1 MATSVSRAPKKQA
14 FSLGPGGYIRA
25 PKLSHVVAERLRA
38 QIAAGIL
45 KLGDTLP
52 AERDLLSQLGV
63 SRPTLREALRVL
75 ESEGLIRLGRGA
87 RSGAVV
93 LGPSIDTAARYGALY
108 LACHGT
114 TLGEIHQ
121 VRMLLE
127 PPLVSLLTAR
137 EKKDFL
143 RSLERYVSAQRAAL
157 NAEDY
162 AAAIT
167 AIDQFH
173 GQMLEFSENRAL
185 SLLMGMLQGF
195 PAAGY
200 SKFLLTGGEGVT
212 KALKQRTVKS
222 TESHAQLVNLMNV
235 GKPAQAEAFWRRYM
249 EETGDFLARTR
260 IGKFRVELQS
270 WPQRGS
276 TPG

>member
-1 MATSVSRAPKKQA
+1 MATSISRAPKKQSL
-14 FSLGPGGYIRA
+14 SLGPGGYIRA

-87 RSGAVV
+87 RSGAMV

-127 PPLVSLLTAR
+127 PPLVSLLAAR

-143 RSLERYVSAQRAAL
+143 RSLERYVNAQRAAL

-167 AIDQFH
+167 AIDEFH

-200 SKFLLTGGEGVT
+200 SKFLLTGGESVT

-222 TESHAQLVNLMNV
+222 TESHEQLVNLMIV

-249 EETGDFLARTR
+249 EETADFLARTR
-260 IGKFRVELQS
+260 IGKFRVELQG

>member
-1 MATSVSRAPKKQA
+1 MATSASKVQKQRSVS
-14 FSLGPGGYIRA
+14 FGEGGQIRA
-25 PKLSHVVAERLRA
+25 PKLSHVVAERLRT
-38 QIAAGIL
+38 QMAAGTL

-87 RSGAVV
+87 RSGATV

-127 PPLVSLLTAR
+127 PSLVSLLAAR
-137 EKKDFL
+137 EKKDFA
-143 RSLERYVSAQRAAL
+143 RTLERHVNAQRAAL
-157 NAEDY
+157 NAQDY
-162 AAAIT
+162 AGAIT
-167 AIDQFH
+167 AIDEFH
-173 GQMLEFSENRAL
+173 GRMLEFSENRAL
-185 SLLMGMLQGF
+185 SLLMGMLHGF

-200 SKFLLTGGEGVT
+200 SKFLLTGSESVT
-212 KALKQRTVKS
+212 KALKQRTEKS
-222 TESHAQLVNLMNV
+222 TESHEQLVKLIV
-235 GKPAQAEAFWRRYM
+235 AGKPAQAEAFWRRYM
-249 EETGDFLARTR
+249 EETAEFLARTK
-260 IGKFRVELQS
+260 IGNFRVEVQS
-270 WPQRGS
+270 
-276 TPG
+276 

>member
-1 MATSVSRAPKKQA
+1 MAASSSKTRTNPSHS
-14 FSLGPGGYIRA
+14 FGPGGIVRA
-25 PKLSHVVAERLRA
+25 PKLSHVVAERLRG
-38 QIAAGIL
+38 QLAAGTL

-87 RSGAVV
+87 RSGATV

-127 PPLVSLLTAR
+127 PSLVSLLAAR
-137 EKKDFL
+137 EKKDFV
-143 RSLERYVSAQRAAL
+143 RILERYVDAQRAAL
-157 NAEDY
+157 NAHDY

-167 AIDQFH
+167 AIDEFH
-173 GQMLEFSENRAL
+173 GRMLEFSENRAL
-185 SLLMGMLQGF
+185 SLLMGMLHGF

-200 SKFLLTGGEGVT
+200 SKFLLTGGESVT
-212 KALKQRTVKS
+212 KALKQRTEKS
-222 TESHAQLVNLMNV
+222 TESHDRLVRLIIA
-235 GKPAQAEAFWRRYM
+235 GRPAQAEAFWRRYM
-249 EETGDFLARTR
+249 EETAEFLDRTK
-260 IGKFRVELQS
+260 IGNFRVELQS
-270 WPQRGS
+270 
-276 TPG
+276 